1 MVLVMTTVP
10 GSVTFEI
17 FVVPP
22 VSVPSEI
29 AATLPELVSEPPTIV
44 SVPKLTVL
52 PFKSTE
58 PPESIVSLAVEPN
71 TLPAP
76 VAKVSFPPESTSML
90 PGNLTPA
97 LILKVTLLP
106 I

>member
-1 MVLVMTTVP
+1 M
-10 GSVTFEI
+10 E
-17 FVVPP
+17 PP
-22 VSVPSEI
+22 
-29 AATLPELVSEPPTIV
+29 ATELVREPPAIV
-44 SVPKLTVL
+44 KLPKLTVF
-52 PFKSTE
+52 PDKSTV
-58 PPESIVSLAVEPN
+58 PPVMVSLAVEPN